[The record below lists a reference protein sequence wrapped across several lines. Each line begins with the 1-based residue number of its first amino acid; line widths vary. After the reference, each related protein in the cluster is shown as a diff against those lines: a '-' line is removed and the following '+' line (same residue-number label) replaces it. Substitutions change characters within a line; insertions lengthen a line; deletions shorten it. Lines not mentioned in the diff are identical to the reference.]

1 MNKKMITALTV
12 AGLATFAMAENA
24 SADTYTVQSGDTLS
38 QIAANHNTTVDTLV
52 ANNNIADAN
61 VIFVGQQVEIDGA
74 ASNAS
79 YDATQAD
86 VAAVVASQA
95 PVTQQV
101 SYTAPVTTVDY
112 SAQSQAP
119 VTQEVSYTAPVT
131 TVDYSAQSQA
141 PVTQEVSY
149 TAPVTTVDYS
159 AQSQAPV
166 TQEVSYTAPVTTVDY
181 SAQSQAPVTQEVS
194 YTAPVATT
202 TTTAA
207 ASGSTYD
214 QFIAAGGTDA
224 FWKAIVMPESGGNP
238 DASNGQYK
246 GLGQTNQSW
255 GTGSVSDQ
263 TAGMLNYA
271 TSRYGSVD
279 SAIAF
284 RAANGWW

>member
-12 AGLATFAMAENA
+12 AGLAAFAMAENA

-61 VIFVGQQVEIDGA
+61 VIFVGQQVEIDGV

-119 VTQEVSYTAPVT
+119 VA
-131 TVDYSAQSQA
+131 
-141 PVTQEVSY
+141 
-149 TAPVTTVDYS
+149 
-159 AQSQAPV
+159 
-166 TQEVSYTAPVTTVDY
+166 
-181 SAQSQAPVTQEVS
+181 QEVS

-224 FWKAIVMPESGGNP
+224 LWTAIVMPESGGNP

>member
-52 ANNNIADAN
+52 ANNNIADVN
-61 VIFVGQQVEIDGA
+61 VIFVGQQVEIDGV

-119 VTQEVSYTAPVT
+119 VA
-131 TVDYSAQSQA
+131 
-141 PVTQEVSY
+141 
-149 TAPVTTVDYS
+149 
-159 AQSQAPV
+159 
-166 TQEVSYTAPVTTVDY
+166 
-181 SAQSQAPVTQEVS
+181 QEVS

-224 FWKAIVMPESGGNP
+224 LWTAIVMPESGGNP

>member
-61 VIFVGQQVEIDGA
+61 VIFVGQQVEIDGV

-95 PVTQQV
+95 PVTQ
-101 SYTAPVTTVDY
+101 
-112 SAQSQAP
+112 
-119 VTQEVSYTAPVT
+119 EVSYTAPAAT
-131 TVDYSAQSQA
+131 T
-141 PVTQEVSY
+141 
-149 TAPVTTVDYS
+149 
-159 AQSQAPV
+159 
-166 TQEVSYTAPVTTVDY
+166 
-181 SAQSQAPVTQEVS
+181 
-194 YTAPVATT
+194 TT

-224 FWKAIVMPESGGNP
+224 LWTAIVMPESGGNP

>member
-61 VIFVGQQVEIDGA
+61 VIFVGQQVEIDGV

-112 SAQSQAP
+112 SAQAP
-119 VTQEVSYTAPVT
+119 VA
-131 TVDYSAQSQA
+131 
-141 PVTQEVSY
+141 
-149 TAPVTTVDYS
+149 
-159 AQSQAPV
+159 
-166 TQEVSYTAPVTTVDY
+166 
-181 SAQSQAPVTQEVS
+181 QEVS

-224 FWKAIVMPESGGNP
+224 LWTAIVMPESGGNP

-271 TSRYGSVD
+271 MSRYGSVD

>member
-61 VIFVGQQVEIDGA
+61 VIFVGQQVEIDGV

-119 VTQEVSYTAPVT
+119 VA
-131 TVDYSAQSQA
+131 
-141 PVTQEVSY
+141 
-149 TAPVTTVDYS
+149 
-159 AQSQAPV
+159 
-166 TQEVSYTAPVTTVDY
+166 
-181 SAQSQAPVTQEVS
+181 QEVS
-194 YTAPVATT
+194 YTAPVAAT

-224 FWKAIVMPESGGNP
+224 LWTAIVMPESGGNP

>member
-61 VIFVGQQVEIDGA
+61 VIFVGQQVEIDGV

-119 VTQEVSYTAPVT
+119 VA
-131 TVDYSAQSQA
+131 
-141 PVTQEVSY
+141 
-149 TAPVTTVDYS
+149 
-159 AQSQAPV
+159 
-166 TQEVSYTAPVTTVDY
+166 
-181 SAQSQAPVTQEVS
+181 QEVS

-224 FWKAIVMPESGGNP
+224 LWTAIVMPESGGNP
-238 DASNGQYK
+238 DASNGKYK

>member
-61 VIFVGQQVEIDGA
+61 VIFVGQQVEIDGV

-112 SAQSQAP
+112 SAQAP
-119 VTQEVSYTAPVT
+119 VA
-131 TVDYSAQSQA
+131 
-141 PVTQEVSY
+141 
-149 TAPVTTVDYS
+149 
-159 AQSQAPV
+159 
-166 TQEVSYTAPVTTVDY
+166 
-181 SAQSQAPVTQEVS
+181 QEVS

-224 FWKAIVMPESGGNP
+224 LWTAIVMPESGGNP

>member
-61 VIFVGQQVEIDGA
+61 VIFVGQQVEIDGV

-86 VAAVVASQA
+86 VAADVASQA

-119 VTQEVSYTAPVT
+119 VA
-131 TVDYSAQSQA
+131 
-141 PVTQEVSY
+141 
-149 TAPVTTVDYS
+149 
-159 AQSQAPV
+159 
-166 TQEVSYTAPVTTVDY
+166 
-181 SAQSQAPVTQEVS
+181 QEVS

-224 FWKAIVMPESGGNP
+224 LWTAIVMPESGGNP

>member
-52 ANNNIADAN
+52 ANNNNIADAN
-61 VIFVGQQVEIDGA
+61 VIFVGQQVEIDGV

-119 VTQEVSYTAPVT
+119 VA
-131 TVDYSAQSQA
+131 
-141 PVTQEVSY
+141 
-149 TAPVTTVDYS
+149 
-159 AQSQAPV
+159 
-166 TQEVSYTAPVTTVDY
+166 
-181 SAQSQAPVTQEVS
+181 QEVS

-224 FWKAIVMPESGGNP
+224 LWTAIVMPESGGNP

>member
-61 VIFVGQQVEIDGA
+61 VIFVGQQVEIDGV

-86 VAAVVASQA
+86 VATVVASQA

-119 VTQEVSYTAPVT
+119 VA
-131 TVDYSAQSQA
+131 
-141 PVTQEVSY
+141 
-149 TAPVTTVDYS
+149 
-159 AQSQAPV
+159 
-166 TQEVSYTAPVTTVDY
+166 
-181 SAQSQAPVTQEVS
+181 QEVS

-224 FWKAIVMPESGGNP
+224 LWTAIVMPESGGNP

>member
-61 VIFVGQQVEIDGA
+61 VIFVGQQVEIDGV
-74 ASNAS
+74 ASNVS

-112 SAQSQAP
+112 SAQAP
-119 VTQEVSYTAPVT
+119 VA
-131 TVDYSAQSQA
+131 
-141 PVTQEVSY
+141 
-149 TAPVTTVDYS
+149 
-159 AQSQAPV
+159 
-166 TQEVSYTAPVTTVDY
+166 
-181 SAQSQAPVTQEVS
+181 QEVS

-224 FWKAIVMPESGGNP
+224 LWTAIVMPESGGNP

>member
-61 VIFVGQQVEIDGA
+61 VIFVGQQVEIDGV

-119 VTQEVSYTAPVT
+119 VA
-131 TVDYSAQSQA
+131 
-141 PVTQEVSY
+141 
-149 TAPVTTVDYS
+149 
-159 AQSQAPV
+159 
-166 TQEVSYTAPVTTVDY
+166 
-181 SAQSQAPVTQEVS
+181 QEVS

-202 TTTAA
+202 TTTTA

-224 FWKAIVMPESGGNP
+224 LWTAIVMPESGGNP

>member
-1 MNKKMITALTV
+1 MITALTV

-61 VIFVGQQVEIDGA
+61 VIFVGQQVEIDGV

-119 VTQEVSYTAPVT
+119 VA
-131 TVDYSAQSQA
+131 
-141 PVTQEVSY
+141 
-149 TAPVTTVDYS
+149 
-159 AQSQAPV
+159 
-166 TQEVSYTAPVTTVDY
+166 
-181 SAQSQAPVTQEVS
+181 QEVS

-224 FWKAIVMPESGGNP
+224 LWTAIVMPESGGNP

-279 SAIAF
+279 NAIAF

>member
-61 VIFVGQQVEIDGA
+61 VIFVGQQVEIDGV

-119 VTQEVSYTAPVT
+119 VA
-131 TVDYSAQSQA
+131 
-141 PVTQEVSY
+141 
-149 TAPVTTVDYS
+149 
-159 AQSQAPV
+159 
-166 TQEVSYTAPVTTVDY
+166 
-181 SAQSQAPVTQEVS
+181 QEVS

-224 FWKAIVMPESGGNP
+224 LWTAIVMPESGGNP

-271 TSRYGSVD
+271 TLRYGSVD

>member
-38 QIAANHNTTVDTLV
+38 QIAANHNTSVDTLV

-61 VIFVGQQVEIDGA
+61 VIFVGQQVEIDGV

-119 VTQEVSYTAPVT
+119 VA
-131 TVDYSAQSQA
+131 
-141 PVTQEVSY
+141 
-149 TAPVTTVDYS
+149 
-159 AQSQAPV
+159 
-166 TQEVSYTAPVTTVDY
+166 
-181 SAQSQAPVTQEVS
+181 QEVS

-224 FWKAIVMPESGGNP
+224 LWTAIVMPESGGNP

>member
-38 QIAANHNTTVDTLV
+38 QVAANHNTTVDTLV

-61 VIFVGQQVEIDGA
+61 VIFVGQQVEIDGV

-119 VTQEVSYTAPVT
+119 VA
-131 TVDYSAQSQA
+131 
-141 PVTQEVSY
+141 
-149 TAPVTTVDYS
+149 
-159 AQSQAPV
+159 
-166 TQEVSYTAPVTTVDY
+166 
-181 SAQSQAPVTQEVS
+181 QEVS

-224 FWKAIVMPESGGNP
+224 LWTAIVMPESGGNP
-238 DASNGQYK
+238 YASNGQYK

-271 TSRYGSVD
+271 ASRYGSVD

>member
-61 VIFVGQQVEIDGA
+61 VIFVGQQVEIDGV

-119 VTQEVSYTAPVT
+119 VA
-131 TVDYSAQSQA
+131 
-141 PVTQEVSY
+141 
-149 TAPVTTVDYS
+149 
-159 AQSQAPV
+159 
-166 TQEVSYTAPVTTVDY
+166 
-181 SAQSQAPVTQEVS
+181 QEVS
-194 YTAPVATT
+194 YTAPVA
-202 TTTAA
+202 TTAA

-224 FWKAIVMPESGGNP
+224 LWTAIVMPESGGNP

>member
-61 VIFVGQQVEIDGA
+61 VIFVGQQVEIDGV

-101 SYTAPVTTVDY
+101 SYTAPVAT
-112 SAQSQAP
+112 
-119 VTQEVSYTAPVT
+119 
-131 TVDYSAQSQA
+131 
-141 PVTQEVSY
+141 
-149 TAPVTTVDYS
+149 
-159 AQSQAPV
+159 
-166 TQEVSYTAPVTTVDY
+166 
-181 SAQSQAPVTQEVS
+181 
-194 YTAPVATT
+194 TT

-224 FWKAIVMPESGGNP
+224 LWTAIVMPESGGNP

>member
-61 VIFVGQQVEIDGA
+61 VIFVGQQVEIDGV

-119 VTQEVSYTAPVT
+119 VA
-131 TVDYSAQSQA
+131 
-141 PVTQEVSY
+141 
-149 TAPVTTVDYS
+149 
-159 AQSQAPV
+159 
-166 TQEVSYTAPVTTVDY
+166 
-181 SAQSQAPVTQEVS
+181 QEVS

-224 FWKAIVMPESGGNP
+224 LWTAIVMPESGGNP

-271 TSRYGSVD
+271 TARYGSVD

>member
-61 VIFVGQQVEIDGA
+61 VIFVGQQVEIDGV

-119 VTQEVSYTAPVT
+119 VA
-131 TVDYSAQSQA
+131 
-141 PVTQEVSY
+141 
-149 TAPVTTVDYS
+149 
-159 AQSQAPV
+159 
-166 TQEVSYTAPVTTVDY
+166 
-181 SAQSQAPVTQEVS
+181 QEVS

-224 FWKAIVMPESGGNP
+224 LWTAIVMPESGGNP

-284 RAANGWW
+284 RDANGWW